1 VHKHDGIA
9 AGVTFVATLA
19 FAPHL
24 DTGILL
30 GAAVAI
36 VLFLYRTMKPR
47 VARLGR
53 HSDGTLRDVK
63 VYPEMATSEQV
74 IPLRFDGQ
82 LYFANVAYF
91 EDALL
96 EAVASKPDA
105 RYVLVVGNG
114 INSLDAS
121 GEDIIKALYER
132 LHDNGVTLVF
142 SGLKKQVLDVMR
154 RTGLF
159 EEIGQARIFAS
170 EDLALAAICEWLGE
184 AGKDDPLNP
193 ANKRHL

>member
-1 VHKHDGIA
+1 MS
-9 AGVTFVATLA
+9 
-19 FAPHL
+19 
-24 DTGILL
+24 LL
-30 GAAVAI
+30 
-36 VLFLYRTMKPR
+36 
-47 VARLGR
+47 
-53 HSDGTLRDVK
+53 

-74 IPLRFDGQ
+74 IPLRFDGP

-121 GEDIIKALYER
+121 GEDIVKALHVR
-132 LHDNGVTLVF
+132 LRVNGITLVF

-170 EDLALAAICEWLGE
+170 EDMALAAICEWLGE

-193 ANKRHL
+193 VNKQHL